1 MSPSSASRLASELF
15 HRSADPGEAELRIP
29 QAAVFLRLVLSF
41 RRFFFP
47 ASPKGISQTLG
58 IFHGVRFPAM
68 THDFSDFAGA
78 DRISAHP
85 EALTDRLLS
94 HLRQKQLIRQDGPPL
109 IIRDRTALEAL
120 TV

>member
-1 MSPSSASRLASELF
+1 M
-15 HRSADPGEAELRIP
+15 RIP

-41 RRFFFP
+41 RLFP
-47 ASPKGISQTLG
+47 PFLLSRIAKGISQTLG
-58 IFHGVRFPAM
+58 VFHGVRFPAM
-68 THDFSDFAGA
+68 THDFLDFAGA

-85 EALTDRLLS
+85 EALTDWLLS
-94 HLRQKQLIRQDGPPL
+94 HLRKKQLIRQDGPTL

>member
-1 MSPSSASRLASELF
+1 
-15 HRSADPGEAELRIP
+15 
-29 QAAVFLRLVLSF
+29 
-41 RRFFFP
+41 
-47 ASPKGISQTLG
+47 
-58 IFHGVRFPAM
+58 M

-94 HLRQKQLIRQDGPPL
+94 HLRKKQLIRQEGPTL
-109 IIRDRTALEAL
+109 IIRDRTALEAR